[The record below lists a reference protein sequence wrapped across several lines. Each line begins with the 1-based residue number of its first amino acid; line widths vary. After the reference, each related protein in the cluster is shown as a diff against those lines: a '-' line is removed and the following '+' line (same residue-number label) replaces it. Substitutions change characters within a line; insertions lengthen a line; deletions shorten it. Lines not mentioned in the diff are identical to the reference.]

1 MFEQPPPVVIFD
13 FDGTLVS
20 RDSFVDFSLGYC
32 LARPWRLLL
41 VGLLAPIAGLM
52 WWRSMR
58 KAASILLWGMTVGA
72 STRSFVLALR
82 RYGERRLPRFT
93 HEAVCAEL
101 LQRVSQGERVVI
113 ATGTVPTLVRALL
126 RARRLPRLPV
136 AGSRFRRSL
145 GGLTATTHCIGS
157 VKPRELRR
165 RHGIEAWSAVYTDS
179 FADRA
184 LVSAAH
190 EVVLVAPGQRTLAR
204 LRPLIR
210 SDASLRVLE
219 PGCLGH
225 KPATAP

>member
-1 MFEQPPPVVIFD
+1 MLSVAVAIVRTARISSFRRLDFGALVPRNVRGARGPRCWALFGTLCWRRGWGLFAAIHAPNTATVVPGRSTRLARALAREWYRLGSMFEQPPPVVIFD

-101 LQRVSQGERVVI
+101 VSRLHRQLRR
-113 ATGTVPTLVRALL
+113 P
-126 RARRLPRLPV
+126 RARERGTR
-136 AGSRFRRSL
+136 GSL
-145 GGLTATTHCIGS
+145 GGPGSTHPGPPS
-157 VKPRELRR
+157 P
-165 RHGIEAWSAVYTDS
+165 
-179 FADRA
+179 AD
-184 LVSAAH
+184 
-190 EVVLVAPGQRTLAR
+190 
-204 LRPLIR
+204 PLGR
-210 SDASLRVLE
+210 
-219 PGCLGH
+219 
-225 KPATAP
+225 